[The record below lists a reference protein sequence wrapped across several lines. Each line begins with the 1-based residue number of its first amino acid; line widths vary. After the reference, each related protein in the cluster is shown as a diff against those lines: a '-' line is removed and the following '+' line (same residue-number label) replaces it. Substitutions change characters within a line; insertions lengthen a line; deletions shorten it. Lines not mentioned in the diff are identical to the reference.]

1 MNCIDDLDISIRL
14 KALELGAD
22 MVNRENLVPLVER
35 LLRQL
40 EAAPL
45 DSRSEDDM
53 GHHSFVEPAADSD
66 GQDPEAILRPSVE
79 LGVQQQALP
88 AGFRVSMVQ
97 KIITMCSKDTYVNVV
112 NFEWYIE
119 TLLKLVRASPAS
131 EFLPKGE
138 AGKDGDS
145 RYGTLEGHDVFSA
158 IGFELQ
164 NIAVRVRTVR
174 SETVQAAHMLL
185 SSARNGRTVTPHA
198 GSHSDSILAFAAWIV
213 GEYAADLANARSS
226 LETLLHPQVVSFP
239 PSVICAYVQAI
250 PKVFAQTLVEAD
262 SAWDIERKT
271 MISLL
276 LARVI
281 ELSEPLQNHPALEV
295 QERAVEFS
303 ELMRLGSQ
311 AMSSSTDQTEQ
322 EPYLLTTVLPQ
333 LFSGSELNPVAR
345 TAQRKVALPADLD
358 LDSAINPRL
367 PQISQEAEEDFS
379 SNAEVAGFEQYY
391 DHRLK
396 EFSSAPAID
405 ALSSIEVLATSSQ
418 QGHESAPE
426 SEARTRRRPL
436 AHDRYKDDPFY
447 IGGEET
453 ASGSSTPFHEVLRR
467 SNGNEVDIESI
478 PIMNLDL
485 STHDAP
491 ITGSKHDRKKTKRR
505 RAAAEV
511 HITQDVTLDNNSGGY
526 EQASLPDR
534 ITGIDKSALTTVSG
548 ARKSILQVDSSN
560 LGSLSLGGENDTK
573 DPSDRA
579 DGAVEDAE
587 MAKALAEVE
596 RLRLEMQRA
605 SERVEAANGVPD
617 EGMLVKKKRRP
628 IKKQDPIATP
638 GTQLLPDDGN
648 VVRKKKKKK
657 KKPED
662 RGNLEV

>member
-22 MVNRENLVPLVER
+22 MVTRENLMPLVER

-45 DSRSEDDM
+45 DSHAEDDM

-66 GQDPEAILRPSVE
+66 GQDPEAILRPSAE

-88 AGFRVSMVQ
+88 AGFRVSIVH
-97 KIITMCSKDTYVNVV
+97 KVISMCSKDTYINVV

-119 TLLKLVRASPAS
+119 TLLKLVRVSPAS
-131 EFLPKGE
+131 ESLPKGE

-145 RYGTLEGHDVFSA
+145 RHASLEGHDIFSA

-185 SSARNGRTVTPHA
+185 SSARNGRTISPQA

-226 LETLLHPQVVSFP
+226 LETLLHPQMVTFP

-262 SAWDIERKT
+262 SAWDVERKT
-271 MISLL
+271 MIGLL

-322 EPYLLTTVLPQ
+322 EPYLLTTVVPQ

-367 PQISQEAEEDFS
+367 PQILREAEVDFS
-379 SNAEVAGFEQYY
+379 SNAEIAGFEQYY
-391 DHRLK
+391 DHRPK
-396 EFSSAPAID
+396 ELSSIPAID
-405 ALSSIEVLATSSQ
+405 GLFTIEVLDTSSQ
-418 QGHESAPE
+418 HGHESAPE

-447 IGGEET
+447 IGGDET
-453 ASGSSTPFHEVLRR
+453 ASGGSTPFHEVLRR

-485 STHDAP
+485 STHDALKD
-491 ITGSKHDRKKTKRR
+491 TSELDGKKIKRR
-505 RAAAEV
+505 RPPAEV
-511 HITQDVTLDNNSGGY
+511 HIAQDVTLDNNSGGY
-526 EQASLPDR
+526 EQGLLPDR
-534 ITGIDKSALTTVSG
+534 ITGIDKSALTSVSG

-560 LGSLSLGGENDTK
+560 LGSLSLGVDNDTK
-573 DPSDRA
+573 NPSDRA
-579 DGAVEDAE
+579 DGAAEDVE

-617 EGMLVKKKRRP
+617 DGMLVKQKRRP
-628 IKKQDPIATP
+628 TKKHDPIATP
-638 GTQLLPDDGN
+638 GTQLLSDDGN

-657 KKPED
+657 RKPED
-662 RGNLEV
+662 RGTLEV